1 MLLDQNEA
9 ISNDLKEFL
18 ELSPYAAI
26 FINQQAE
33 VVYYNNKGLEFLKA
47 SCFEWSFDRK
57 RFNYF
62 NYITNNFQ
70 SQAELMIENIKMIL
84 AGEQEEYKFEY
95 CSDQR
100 EYFEVKIS
108 KFKAGVLVLYKNIS
122 ERKITEQK
130 LFQEKI
136 WSDAL
141 FENSNSSIALLD
153 ENHLVLDVNQKF
165 EETFSYQLEEIKGK
179 DLDNVLQ
186 TESGGNINRE
196 LTARVLNGEHIEA
209 EGLRFDSHGK
219 AISFLIKGVPII
231 VDSEI
236 RGIYAVYED
245 ISERKNAEKK
255 IKSLEERYRTIF
267 EHGPMGILLLDSEGI
282 VLQANQTLLEYSGY
296 DRSELV
302 GSSIF
307 GTVVLKENR
316 KTAKSFI
323 KRILKGEE
331 VEYIGQ
337 SIRKNGEVFPI
348 LFKERA
354 IEIPGQGNCVLSMQ
368 LDYTEYQ
375 KQQQKIR
382 YIGYHDQLT
391 DCYNRSYIEKELKK
405 YDQAK
410 YLPLSVVMID
420 INGLTLINE
429 SYGYK
434 TGDQLLIKV
443 SSKLKTLLAEKDI
456 LGRWSGDEFIVLLPE
471 STEQEI
477 SELRKAVDS
486 FCDLSAE
493 DEIPVSL
500 GFGSAVKD
508 ELNDNIYHV
517 INQAD
522 RNMNQDK
529 LTKSR
534 SSKNK
539 FVKNLINTLGAKSN
553 ETKEHALRMTS
564 LAFNL
569 GDRLNLSH
577 QKLNKL
583 NLLATLHDI
592 GKVTISEKILNK
604 AAKLSDEE
612 WKIIK
617 THPVK
622 GAAIADSTEEF
633 SSIAELIRHHHECWD
648 GSGYP
653 DGLAGEEIPLLSRI
667 ISLVDS
673 YDVMT
678 NERPYKKAMSKKEAI
693 KEIRR
698 CAGSQFDPELAAEF
712 IKLLEREESDE

>member
-1 MLLDQNEA
+1 MLLDQNQA
-9 ISNDLKEFL
+9 ISDDLQEFL
-18 ELSPYAAI
+18 DLSPYAAV

-33 VVYYNNKGLEFLKA
+33 VVYLNNKGSEFLKA
-47 SCFEWSFDRK
+47 SCFDWDLYGK
-57 RFNYF
+57 GF
-62 NYITNNFQ
+62 NYIDFIKNNFQ
-70 SQAELMIENIKMIL
+70 SQAELLIGSIEMIL
-84 AGEQEEYKFEY
+84 AGKKEEFKFEY
-95 CSDQR
+95 CCDQNK
-100 EYFEVKIS
+100 YFEVKIS
-108 KFKAGVLVLYKNIS
+108 KFKAGVLILYENIS
-122 ERKITEQK
+122 ARKMTEQK
-130 LFQEKI
+130 LFREKM

-153 ENHLVLDVNQKF
+153 ENHYILDVNHKF
-165 EETFSYQLEEIKGK
+165 EETFSYKLEEIKGE
-179 DLDNVLQ
+179 DLDHILQ
-186 TESGGNINRE
+186 TENGGNVNKE
-196 LTARVLNGEHIEA
+196 LTARVLNGEQVEA
-209 EGLRFDSHGK
+209 EGQRFDKYGR
-219 AISFLIKGVPII
+219 AISFVIKGVPII
-231 VDSEI
+231 VDSEV

-245 ISERKNAEKK
+245 ISERKAAEKK

-267 EHGPMGILLLDSEGI
+267 EHGPMGILLLDSEGK
-282 VLQANQTLLEYSGY
+282 VLQANQTLVEYSGY
-296 DRSELV
+296 DKSELV

-307 GTVVLKENR
+307 ETVVLEKNKKAAEE
-316 KTAKSFI
+316 FI
-323 KRILKGEE
+323 EEILAGSE
-331 VEYIGQ
+331 VEYIGE
-337 SIRKNGEVFPI
+337 SVRKNGEVFPI

-354 IEIPGQGNCVLSMQ
+354 IEIPGQGKCVLSMQ
-368 LDYTEYQ
+368 LDYTEYK

-391 DCYNRSYIEKELKK
+391 DCYNRSYIEKELKE
-405 YDQAK
+405 YDQAE
-410 YLPLSVVMID
+410 YLPLGVVMID

-434 TGDQLLIKV
+434 TGDQLLIRV
-443 SSKLKTLLAEKDI
+443 AAGLKNILGEEDI
-456 LGRWSGDEFIVLLPE
+456 LGRWSGDEFIILLPE
-471 STEQEI
+471 SSKEKI
-477 SELRKAVDS
+477 SQLRSAVDS
-486 FCDLSAE
+486 FCDSTAE

-500 GFGSAVKD
+500 GFGSAVKT
-508 ELNDNIYHV
+508 ELSANIYQV

-569 GDRLNLSH
+569 GDRLDLSH
-577 QKLNKL
+577 QKLNEL

-604 AAKLSDEE
+604 AGKLSAEE

-617 THPVK
+617 SHPAK
-622 GAAIADSTEEF
+622 GAAIAGSTEEF
-633 SSIAELIRHHHECWD
+633 SSIAELIRYHHERWD

-653 DGLAGEEIPLLSRI
+653 DGLAGREIPLLSRI
-667 ISLVDS
+667 ITLVDS

-678 NERPYKKAMSKKEAI
+678 NERPYKKAMSKKEAVN
-693 KEIRR
+693 EIRR

-712 IKLLEREESDE
+712 IRLLEEDDQ